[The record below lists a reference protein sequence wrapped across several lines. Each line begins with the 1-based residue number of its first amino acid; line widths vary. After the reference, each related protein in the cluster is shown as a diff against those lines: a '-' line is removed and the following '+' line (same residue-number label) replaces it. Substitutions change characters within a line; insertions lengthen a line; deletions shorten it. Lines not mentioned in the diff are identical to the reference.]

1 MTGTK
6 KDFSIRDEESIIRK
20 YPEYQ
25 RYIIQKNEI
34 KAKYPEELFLQG
46 TQSGRRKIKYS
57 IEERDLYKQYLK
69 ELGDLLF
76 QPDGDFQQFTWE
88 MLSDA
93 DKLEQERKARGRQR
107 RLVDY

>member
-6 KDFSIRDEESIIRK
+6 KNFSIRDEESIIRN

-34 KAKYPEELFLQG
+34 KAKYPEEIFLLG
-46 TQSGRRKIKYS
+46 SKIGRRSIKYS
-57 IEERDLYKQYLK
+57 KEQRELHKQYLI

-76 QPDGDFQQFTWE
+76 QPGGNFQQFTWE
-88 MLSDA
+88 LLSDA
-93 DKLEQERKARGRQR
+93 DKELMERKSKSKKTRKIE
-107 RLVDY
+107 Y